1 MLQAGDVVWL
11 EFGFLPFLWINRKG
25 GVHLALRIHAEEHG
39 AIEAMLPAQN
49 LRQHRHG
56 LLAAILLVGGNEHDV
71 SALARA
77 ITTGIDEPLRA
88 FRHRMG
94 EDWRTNQQH

>member
-11 EFGFLPFLWINRKG
+11 ELGFLPFLWINRKG

-39 AIEAMLPAQN
+39 AIKAMLLAQN

-71 SALARA
+71 PALTRA
-77 ITTGIDEPLRA
+77 ITTGIREPMRA
-88 FRHRMG
+88 FRYGMG
-94 EDWRTNQQH
+94 KDWRAN